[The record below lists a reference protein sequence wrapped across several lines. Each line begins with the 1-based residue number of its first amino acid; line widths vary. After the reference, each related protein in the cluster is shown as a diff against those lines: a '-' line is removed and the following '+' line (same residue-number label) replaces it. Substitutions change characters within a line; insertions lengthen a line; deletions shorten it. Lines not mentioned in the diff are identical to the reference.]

1 MITSIL
7 KPLSNNEKNYIA
19 KQKSPGIRGFF
30 VVSISLISD
39 QRGRRYREHDHE
51 PTRLR
56 WLHEPE

>member
-56 WLHEPE
+56 